1 MNSKSSRGELYVLV
15 QAILLIALFFG
26 PKDVFGLPDKLNQ
39 TLWWIGQILFYSG
52 IVIAIW
58 AAILLG
64 PNLTPLP
71 KPKPSGQLIQTGLYK
86 LVRHPIYF
94 GVILVSFGWAGIEQ
108 TIYTLVLAFILLIFF
123 DLKSRQEER
132 WLTQKFS
139 EYAEYKI
146 TTKKLIPFV
155 Y

>member
-26 PKDVFGLPDKLNQ
+26 PKDLLGLSTKVNQ
-39 TLWWIGQILFYSG
+39 GLWLAGQILFYLG

-108 TIYTLVLAFILLIFF
+108 TIYTLVLAFIVLIFF

-139 EYAEYKI
+139 EYDVYKQN
-146 TTKKLIPFV
+146 TKKLIP
-155 Y
+155 YIY

>member
-1 MNSKSSRGELYVLV
+1 MNSKQSRGELYVVV

-26 PKDVFGLPDKLNQ
+26 PKDIFGLPTMLNQ

-71 KPKPSGQLIQTGLYK
+71 KPKPSGEFIQSGLYRF
-86 LVRHPIYF
+86 VRHPIYF
-94 GVILVSFGWAGIEQ
+94 GVILVCFGWAGIEQ
-108 TIYTLVLAFILLIFF
+108 TLYTLVLAIILLIFF
-123 DLKSRQEER
+123 DLKSRQEEI
-132 WLTQKFS
+132 WLTEKFS
-139 EYAEYKI
+139 EYDVYKQN
-146 TTKKLIPFV
+146 TKKLIPFLH
-155 Y
+155 

>member
-1 MNSKSSRGELYVLV
+1 MNSKQSRGELYVVV

-26 PKDVFGLPDKLNQ
+26 PKDIFGLSTMLNQ

-71 KPKPSGQLIQTGLYK
+71 KPKPSGEFIQSGLYRF
-86 LVRHPIYF
+86 VRHPIYF
-94 GVILVSFGWAGIEQ
+94 GVILVCFGWASIEQ
-108 TIYTLVLAFILLIFF
+108 TLYTLVLAIILLIFF
-123 DLKSRQEER
+123 DLKSRQEEI
-132 WLTQKFS
+132 WLTEKFS
-139 EYAEYKI
+139 EYDVYKQN
-146 TTKKLIPFV
+146 TKKLIPFL

>member
-26 PKDVFGLPDKLNQ
+26 PKDLLGLPTKVNQ
-39 TLWWIGQILFYSG
+39 GLWLAGQILFYLG

-108 TIYTLVLAFILLIFF
+108 TIYTLVLAFIVLIFF

-139 EYAEYKI
+139 EYAEYKM

>member
-1 MNSKSSRGELYVLV
+1 MNSKQSRGELYVVV

-26 PKDVFGLPDKLNQ
+26 PKDIFGLPTMLNQ

-71 KPKPSGQLIQTGLYK
+71 KPKPSGEFIQSGLYRF
-86 LVRHPIYF
+86 VRHPIYF
-94 GVILVSFGWAGIEQ
+94 GVILVCFGWAGIEQ
-108 TIYTLVLAFILLIFF
+108 TLYTLVLAIILLIFF
-123 DLKSRQEER
+123 DLNSRPEEI
-132 WLTQKFS
+132 WLTEKFS
-139 EYAEYKI
+139 EYDVYKQN
-146 TTKKLIPFV
+146 TKKLIPFL

>member
-1 MNSKSSRGELYVLV
+1 MNSKQSRGELYVVV

-26 PKDVFGLPDKLNQ
+26 PKDIFGLSTMLNQ

-71 KPKPSGQLIQTGLYK
+71 KPKPSGEFIQSGLYRF
-86 LVRHPIYF
+86 VRHPIYF
-94 GVILVSFGWAGIEQ
+94 GVILVCFGWASIEQ
-108 TIYTLVLAFILLIFF
+108 TLYTLVLAIILLIFF
-123 DLKSRQEER
+123 DPKSRQEEI
-132 WLTQKFS
+132 WLTEKFS
-139 EYAEYKI
+139 EYDVYKQD
-146 TTKKLIPFV
+146 TKKLIPFL

>member
-1 MNSKSSRGELYVLV
+1 VNSKSSRGELYVLV

-26 PKDVFGLPDKLNQ
+26 PKDLLGSPTKVNQGLWLA
-39 TLWWIGQILFYSG
+39 GQILFYLG

-108 TIYTLVLAFILLIFF
+108 TIYTLVLACILLIFF

-139 EYAEYKI
+139 EYAEYKM

>member
-1 MNSKSSRGELYVLV
+1 MNSKSSRGELYVVV
-15 QAILLIALFFG
+15 QAILLMALFFG
-26 PKDVFGLPDKLNQ
+26 PKDIFGLPAKLNQ
-39 TLWWIGQILFYSG
+39 TLWWIGQIIFYSG
-52 IVIAIW
+52 IIIAIW

-71 KPKPSGQLIQTGLYK
+71 KPKLSSQLIKTGLYR

-108 TIYTLVLAFILLIFF
+108 TIYTLVLACILLIFF

-132 WLTQKFS
+132 WLIQKFS
-139 EYAEYKI
+139 EYVVYKQN
-146 TTKKLIPFV
+146 TKKLIPLL

>member
-1 MNSKSSRGELYVLV
+1 MNSKQSRGELYVVV

-26 PKDVFGLPDKLNQ
+26 PKDIFGLPTMLNQ

-71 KPKPSGQLIQTGLYK
+71 KPKPSGEFIQSGLYRF
-86 LVRHPIYF
+86 VRHPIYF
-94 GVILVSFGWAGIEQ
+94 GVILVCFGWTSIEQ
-108 TIYTLVLAFILLIFF
+108 NLYTLVLAIILLIFF
-123 DLKSRQEER
+123 DLKSRQEEI
-132 WLTQKFS
+132 WLTEKFS
-139 EYAEYKI
+139 EYDVYKQN
-146 TTKKLIPFV
+146 TKKLIPFL

>member
-1 MNSKSSRGELYVLV
+1 MNSKSSRGELYVVL

-94 GVILVSFGWAGIEQ
+94 GVILISFGWAGIEQ

-139 EYAEYKI
+139 EYDVYKQN
-146 TTKKLIPFV
+146 TKKLIP
-155 Y
+155 YIY

>member
-1 MNSKSSRGELYVLV
+1 MNSKQSRGEIYVVV
-15 QAILLIALFFG
+15 QAMLLIALFFG
-26 PKDVFGLPDKLNQ
+26 PKDVFGVPAKLNQ
-39 TLWWIGQILFYSG
+39 TLWWIGQIFFYSG

-71 KPKPSGQLIQTGLYK
+71 KPKPSGELIQIGLFR

-108 TIYTLVLAFILLIFF
+108 TIYTLVLACILLIFF

-139 EYAEYKI
+139 EYVVYKQN
-146 TTKKLIPFV
+146 TKKLIP
-155 Y
+155 YIY

>member
-15 QAILLIALFFG
+15 QAILLIAVFFG

-94 GVILVSFGWAGIEQ
+94 GVSLVSFGWAGIEQ
-108 TIYTLVLAFILLIFF
+108 TIYTLVLAFIVLIFF

-139 EYAEYKI
+139 EYAEYKM

>member
-1 MNSKSSRGELYVLV
+1 MNSKQSRGELYVVV

-26 PKDVFGLPDKLNQ
+26 PKDIFGLPTMLNQ

-71 KPKPSGQLIQTGLYK
+71 KPKPSGEFIQSGLYRF
-86 LVRHPIYF
+86 VRHPIYF
-94 GVILVSFGWAGIEQ
+94 GVILVCFGWASIEQ
-108 TIYTLVLAFILLIFF
+108 TLYTLVLAIILLIFF
-123 DLKSRQEER
+123 DLKSRQEEI
-132 WLTQKFS
+132 WLTEKFS
-139 EYAEYKI
+139 EYDVYKQN
-146 TTKKLIPFV
+146 TKKLIPFI

>member
-1 MNSKSSRGELYVLV
+1 MNSKQSRGELYVVV

-26 PKDVFGLPDKLNQ
+26 PKDIFSLPAMLNQ

-71 KPKPSGQLIQTGLYK
+71 KPKPSGEFIQSGLYRF
-86 LVRHPIYF
+86 VRHPIYF
-94 GVILVSFGWAGIEQ
+94 GVILVCFGWASIEQ
-108 TIYTLVLAFILLIFF
+108 TLYTLVLAIILLIFF
-123 DLKSRQEER
+123 DLKSRQEEI
-132 WLTQKFS
+132 WLTEKFS
-139 EYAEYKI
+139 EYDIYKQN
-146 TTKKLIPFV
+146 TKKLIPFI

>member
-1 MNSKSSRGELYVLV
+1 MSSKQSRGELYVVV

-26 PKDVFGLPDKLNQ
+26 PNDLFGLPAKLNH
-39 TLWWIGQILFYSG
+39 TLWWLGQILFYLG
-52 IVIAIW
+52 IAIAIW

-71 KPKPSGQLIQTGLYK
+71 KPKASGQLIQSGLYR

-108 TIYTLVLAFILLIFF
+108 NLYTLVIAFILLIFF

-132 WLTQKFS
+132 WLIQKFS
-139 EYAEYKI
+139 KYHAYKQK
-146 TTKKLIPFV
+146 TKKLIPFI

>member
-26 PKDVFGLPDKLNQ
+26 PKDLLGLPTKVNQ
-39 TLWWIGQILFYSG
+39 GLWLAGQILFYLG

-139 EYAEYKI
+139 EYDVYKQN
-146 TTKKLIPFV
+146 TKKLIP
-155 Y
+155 YIY

>member
-1 MNSKSSRGELYVLV
+1 MNSKQSRGELYVVV

-26 PKDVFGLPDKLNQ
+26 PKDIFGLSTMLNQ

-71 KPKPSGQLIQTGLYK
+71 KPKPSGEFIQSGLYRF
-86 LVRHPIYF
+86 VRHPIYF
-94 GVILVSFGWAGIEQ
+94 GVILVCFGWAGIEQ
-108 TIYTLVLAFILLIFF
+108 TLYTLVLAIILLIFF
-123 DLKSRQEER
+123 DLKSRQEEI
-132 WLTQKFS
+132 WLTEKFS
-139 EYAEYKI
+139 EYNVYKQN
-146 TTKKLIPFV
+146 TKKLIPFL

>member
-1 MNSKSSRGELYVLV
+1 MNSKHSRGELYVVV

-26 PKDVFGLPDKLNQ
+26 PKDIFGLPTMLNQ

-71 KPKPSGQLIQTGLYK
+71 KPKPSGEFIQSGLYRF
-86 LVRHPIYF
+86 VRHPIYF
-94 GVILVSFGWAGIEQ
+94 GVILVCFGWASIEQ
-108 TIYTLVLAFILLIFF
+108 NLYTLVLAIILLIFF
-123 DLKSRQEER
+123 DLKSRQEEI
-132 WLTQKFS
+132 WLTEKFS
-139 EYAEYKI
+139 EYDVYKQN
-146 TTKKLIPFV
+146 TKKLIPFL

>member
-108 TIYTLVLAFILLIFF
+108 TIYTLVLAFIVLIFF

-139 EYAEYKI
+139 EYDVYKQN
-146 TTKKLIPFV
+146 TKKLIP
-155 Y
+155 YIY

>member
-1 MNSKSSRGELYVLV
+1 MNSKQSRGELYVVV

-26 PKDVFGLPDKLNQ
+26 PKDIFGLPTMLNQ

-71 KPKPSGQLIQTGLYK
+71 KPKPSGEFIQSGLYRF
-86 LVRHPIYF
+86 VRHPIYF
-94 GVILVSFGWAGIEQ
+94 GVILVCFGWASIEQ
-108 TIYTLVLAFILLIFF
+108 NLYTLVLAIILLIFF
-123 DLKSRQEER
+123 DLKSRQEEI
-132 WLTQKFS
+132 WLTEKFS

-146 TTKKLIPFV
+146 TTKKLIPFI

>member
-94 GVILVSFGWAGIEQ
+94 GVILISFGWAGIEQ
-108 TIYTLVLAFILLIFF
+108 TIYTLVLAFVLLIFF

-139 EYAEYKI
+139 EYAEYKM

>member
-71 KPKPSGQLIQTGLYK
+71 KPKPSGQLIQTGLYR

-108 TIYTLVLAFILLIFF
+108 TLYTLVLATILLIFF

-139 EYAEYKI
+139 EYAEYKM

>member
-26 PKDVFGLPDKLNQ
+26 PKDLLGLSTKVNQ
-39 TLWWIGQILFYSG
+39 GLWLAGQILFYSG

-108 TIYTLVLAFILLIFF
+108 TIYTLVLAFIVLIFF

-139 EYAEYKI
+139 EYAEYKM

>member
-1 MNSKSSRGELYVLV
+1 MNSKQSRGELYVVV

-26 PKDVFGLPDKLNQ
+26 PKDIFGLPTMLNQ

-71 KPKPSGQLIQTGLYK
+71 KPKPSGEFIQSGLYRF
-86 LVRHPIYF
+86 VRHPIYF
-94 GVILVSFGWAGIEQ
+94 GVILVCFGWAGIEQ
-108 TIYTLVLAFILLIFF
+108 TLYTLVLAIILLIFF
-123 DLKSRQEER
+123 ELKSRQEEI
-132 WLTQKFS
+132 WLTEKFS
-139 EYAEYKI
+139 EYDVYKQN
-146 TTKKLIPFV
+146 TKKLIPFL

>member
-1 MNSKSSRGELYVLV
+1 MNSKQSRGELYVVV

-26 PKDVFGLPDKLNQ
+26 PKDIFGLPTMLNQ

-71 KPKPSGQLIQTGLYK
+71 KPKPSGEFIQSGLYRF
-86 LVRHPIYF
+86 VRHPIYF
-94 GVILVSFGWAGIEQ
+94 GVILVCFGWASIEQ
-108 TIYTLVLAFILLIFF
+108 TLYTLVLAIILLIFF
-123 DLKSRQEER
+123 DLKSRQEEI
-132 WLTQKFS
+132 WLTEKFS
-139 EYAEYKI
+139 EYAQYKI
-146 TTKKLIPFV
+146 TAKKLIPFI

>member
-1 MNSKSSRGELYVLV
+1 MSSKQSRGELYVLV

-26 PKDVFGLPDKLNQ
+26 PKDLLGLPTKVNQ
-39 TLWWIGQILFYSG
+39 GLWLASQILFYLG
-52 IVIAIW
+52 IAIAIW

-94 GVILVSFGWAGIEQ
+94 GVILVSFGWVGIEQ

-139 EYAEYKI
+139 EYDVYKQN
-146 TTKKLIPFV
+146 TKKLIP
-155 Y
+155 YIY

>member
-1 MNSKSSRGELYVLV
+1 MSSKQSRGELYVVL

-26 PKDVFGLPDKLNQ
+26 PKDIFGLPTMLNQ

-71 KPKPSGQLIQTGLYK
+71 KPKPSGEFIQSGLYRF
-86 LVRHPIYF
+86 VRHPIYF
-94 GVILVSFGWAGIEQ
+94 GVILVCFGWAGIEQ
-108 TIYTLVLAFILLIFF
+108 TLYTLVLAIILLIFF
-123 DLKSRQEER
+123 DLKSRQEEI
-132 WLTQKFS
+132 WLTEKFS
-139 EYAEYKI
+139 EYDVYKQN
-146 TTKKLIPFV
+146 TKKLIPFL

>member
-1 MNSKSSRGELYVLV
+1 MNSKQSRGELYVVV

-26 PKDVFGLPDKLNQ
+26 PKDIFGLPTMLNQ

-71 KPKPSGQLIQTGLYK
+71 KPKPSGEFIQSGLYRF
-86 LVRHPIYF
+86 VRHPIYF
-94 GVILVSFGWAGIEQ
+94 GVILVCFGWASIEQ
-108 TIYTLVLAFILLIFF
+108 TLYTLVLAIILLIFF
-123 DLKSRQEER
+123 DLKSRQEEI
-132 WLTQKFS
+132 WLTEKFS
-139 EYAEYKI
+139 EYAEYKM

>member
-1 MNSKSSRGELYVLV
+1 MNSKQSRGELYVVV

-26 PKDVFGLPDKLNQ
+26 PKDIFGLPTMLNQ

-71 KPKPSGQLIQTGLYK
+71 KPKPSGEFIKSGLYRF
-86 LVRHPIYF
+86 VRHPFYF
-94 GVILVSFGWAGIEQ
+94 GVILVCFGWAGIEQ
-108 TIYTLVLAFILLIFF
+108 TLYTLVLAIILLIFF
-123 DLKSRQEER
+123 DLKSRQEEI
-132 WLTQKFS
+132 WLTEKFS
-139 EYAEYKI
+139 EYDVYKQN
-146 TTKKLIPFV
+146 TKKLIPFI

>member
-1 MNSKSSRGELYVLV
+1 MNSKSSRGELYVVV

-26 PKDVFGLPDKLNQ
+26 PKDIFGLSTMLNQ

-71 KPKPSGQLIQTGLYK
+71 KPKPSGEFIQSGLYRF
-86 LVRHPIYF
+86 VRHPIYF
-94 GVILVSFGWAGIEQ
+94 GVILVCFGWASIEQ
-108 TIYTLVLAFILLIFF
+108 NLYTLVLAIILLIFF
-123 DLKSRQEER
+123 DLKSRQEEI
-132 WLTQKFS
+132 WLTEKFS
-139 EYAEYKI
+139 EYDVYKQN
-146 TTKKLIPFV
+146 TKKLIPFL

>member
-1 MNSKSSRGELYVLV
+1 MSSKQSRGELYVVL

-26 PKDVFGLPDKLNQ
+26 PKDIFGLPTMLNQ

-71 KPKPSGQLIQTGLYK
+71 KPKPSGEFIQSGLYRF
-86 LVRHPIYF
+86 VRHPIYF
-94 GVILVSFGWAGIEQ
+94 GVILVCFGWAGIVQ
-108 TIYTLVLAFILLIFF
+108 TLYTLVLAIILLIFF
-123 DLKSRQEER
+123 DLKSRQEEI
-132 WLTQKFS
+132 WLTEKFS
-139 EYAEYKI
+139 EYDVYKQN
-146 TTKKLIPFV
+146 TKKLIPFL

>member
-1 MNSKSSRGELYVLV
+1 MNSKQSRGELYVVV

-26 PKDVFGLPDKLNQ
+26 PKDIFGLPTMLNQ

-52 IVIAIW
+52 IVITIW

-71 KPKPSGQLIQTGLYK
+71 KPKPSGEFIQSGLYRF
-86 LVRHPIYF
+86 VRHPIYF
-94 GVILVSFGWAGIEQ
+94 GVILVCFGWAAIVQ
-108 TIYTLVLAFILLIFF
+108 TLYTLVLAIILLIFF
-123 DLKSRQEER
+123 DLKSRQEEI
-132 WLTQKFS
+132 WLTEKFS
-139 EYAEYKI
+139 EYDVYKQN
-146 TTKKLIPFV
+146 TKKLIPFL

>member
-1 MNSKSSRGELYVLV
+1 VNSKSSRGELYVLV

-139 EYAEYKI
+139 EYAEYKM

>member
-1 MNSKSSRGELYVLV
+1 MNSKQSRGELYVVV

-26 PKDVFGLPDKLNQ
+26 PKDIFGLPTMLNQ

-71 KPKPSGQLIQTGLYK
+71 KPKPSGEFIQSGLYRF
-86 LVRHPIYF
+86 VRHPIYF
-94 GVILVSFGWAGIEQ
+94 GVILVCFGWASIEQ
-108 TIYTLVLAFILLIFF
+108 TLYTLVLAIILLIFF
-123 DLKSRQEER
+123 DLKSRQEEI
-132 WLTQKFS
+132 WLTEKFS
-139 EYAEYKI
+139 EYDVYKQN
-146 TTKKLIPFV
+146 TKKLTPFL

>member
-139 EYAEYKI
+139 EYAEYKM